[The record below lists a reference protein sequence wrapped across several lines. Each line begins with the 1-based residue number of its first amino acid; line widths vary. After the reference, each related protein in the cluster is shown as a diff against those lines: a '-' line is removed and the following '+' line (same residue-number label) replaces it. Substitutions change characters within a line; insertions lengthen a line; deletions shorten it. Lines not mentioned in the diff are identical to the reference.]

1 MSCEKIV
8 VFGITGSIGRQTE
21 RIVAAFPE
29 KFRIVACSA
38 GKNVS
43 KLAEILPRHQ
53 SIKKVVM
60 AEKCDVSG
68 LKFDGKIAFGKEA
81 MLELLSLKP
90 DKIVM
95 ALPGKAGWEITV
107 AAINM
112 GIQVCLANKESLVI
126 AGYYLGS
133 SVTGDRKKIVP
144 VDSEHAALM
153 QLLEGRDRSTLRR
166 VYITASGGA
175 LRDLSASEMAE
186 ADAATALRH
195 PVWQMGAK
203 VTIDSATMLNKGLE
217 LFEAFWLFN
226 LEPGILDVLVHPEVN
241 VHAALLFKDGSSL
254 SQNAVSSMLVPI
266 AAALSYPQ
274 MLDIVSK
281 FPEMNFSYDEKVME
295 FRKPDLVKYPLLA
308 TAFRLLLNRDYSG
321 MVAYAISDEV
331 AVNRL
336 LKNEIRVKGIHE
348 TVMSTVSRFSG
359 LKTPSSVTDIAEF
372 INEIEQYSRGV
383 I

>member
-8 VFGITGSIGRQTE
+8 VFGITGSIGQQTE

-153 QLLEGRDRSTLRR
+153 QLLEGRDRSTLRQ

-203 VTIDSATMLNKGLE
+203 VTIDSATLLNKGLE

-226 LEPGILDVLVHPEVN
+226 LEPEILDVLVHPEVN

-348 TVMSTVSRFSG
+348 TVMSAVSRFSG
-359 LKTPSSVTDIAEF
+359 LKTPSSVADIAEF

>member
-8 VFGITGSIGRQTE
+8 IFGITGSIGQQTE
-21 RIVAAFPE
+21 RLVSAFPD
-29 KFRIVACSA
+29 KFQIVACTA
-38 GKNVS
+38 GRNVA
-43 KLAEILPRHQ
+43 KLAEMLPRHK
-53 SIKKVVM
+53 SIKKVVF
-60 AEKCDVSG
+60 AEKCDTGG
-68 LKFDGKIAFGKEA
+68 LDFDGQIEFGTEA
-81 MLELLSLKP
+81 MTELLALKP

-95 ALPGKAGWEITV
+95 ALPGKAGWKITV
-107 AAINM
+107 AAIEM

-133 SVTGDRKKIVP
+133 LVTGDRKRIVP
-144 VDSEHAALM
+144 IDSEHAALM
-153 QLLEGRDRSTLRR
+153 QLLEGRDRSTLRK

-186 ADAATALRH
+186 ADAATALKH

-226 LEPGILDVLVHPEVN
+226 LDPAVLDVLVHPGVN

-266 AAALSYPQ
+266 AAALSYPH
-274 MLDIVSK
+274 MLDIVSR
-281 FPEMNFSYDEKVME
+281 FPEMNFSYDGKIME
-295 FRKPDLVKYPLLA
+295 FKKPDLVKYPLLA

-348 TVMSTVSRFSG
+348 TVMSAVSRFSG
-359 LKTPSSVTDIAEF
+359 LKTPSSVADIAEF
-372 INEIEQYSRGV
+372 INEIEQYGRGV